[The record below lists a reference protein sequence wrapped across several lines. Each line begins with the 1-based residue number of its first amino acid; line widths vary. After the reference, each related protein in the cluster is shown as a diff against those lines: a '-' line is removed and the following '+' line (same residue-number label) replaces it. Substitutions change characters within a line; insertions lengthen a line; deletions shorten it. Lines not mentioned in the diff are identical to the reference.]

1 MENIVNERVLIIA
14 FNIKTGEN
22 NVDQARDFL
31 RQGLYLTDLLF
42 VVPAGY
48 LMTFKRRTEQNAMPS
63 SVDPEAGKSDRFNV
77 SEHSILSRILEKYSF
92 MMASDENNSGK

>member
-22 NVDQARDFL
+22 NVDQVRDFL
-31 RQGLYLTDLLF
+31 RHGLYLTDLLF

-48 LMTFKRRTEQNAMPS
+48 LMTFKSRTEQNVMAS
-63 SVDPEAGKSDRFNV
+63 DFDSEAGNSDELKV
-77 SEHSILSRILEKYSF
+77 SENSILSRTLEKYSF
-92 MMASDENNSGK
+92 MMVSDENNSGK